1 MIDMLVSRILLA
13 ILFCINIIIRCTT
26 LIFLK
31 KCDEMFTVLY
41 LETKFYLELFR
52 IVFIV
57 HNVGILTK

>member
-1 MIDMLVSRILLA
+1 
-13 ILFCINIIIRCTT
+13 
-26 LIFLK
+26 
-31 KCDEMFTVLY
+31 MFTVLY